1 MYTQLAKDLGLE
13 FPIFAFTHCRDV
25 AAAVSKAGGLGVLG
39 VAGHSAKGL
48 KAELEWIQNEIG
60 DKPYGVDLLLP
71 AKFVGSDRSGGFDA
85 SQLDERIPAEH
96 RRFVDQLLEQHE
108 VPELAGDVELAP
120 EFSVGFEKQ
129 REVIELVF
137 EHPIS
142 LIASAL
148 GPPPAWMIEMGQKKG
163 VKVAALA
170 GTVEHARRHV
180 EAGVDIVV
188 AQGYEAGGHTG
199 TVSTMVL
206 VPEVVDAVSPIPV
219 LAAGGIGNGRQVTA
233 ALALG
238 AQGVWA
244 GSVWLTTE
252 EAETHPVVK
261 EKFLKASSSDT
272 VRSRSLTGK
281 PARQLRSAWTD
292 AWDDPSNPDPLPMPL
307 QPRLVREA
315 QARISRTAHKSRG
328 AEQLSNYFVGQIVG
342 SLNHVKSVRTVIE
355 ELAGEYA
362 DTMERLDGW
371 AEGGAGDQDA

>member
-1 MYTQLAKDLGLE
+1 MDTKLARDMGLE
-13 FPIFAFTHCRDV
+13 FPVFAFTHCRDV

-39 VAGHSAKGL
+39 VAGHSL
-48 KAELEWIQNEIG
+48 SNLRSELEWIESEVG

-71 AKFVGSDRSGGFDA
+71 TKFVGSDSGGEGGA
-85 SQLDERIPAEH
+85 KLDKHIPEEH
-96 RRFVDQLLEQHE
+96 RAFVDKLLKNHD
-108 VPELAGDVELAP
+108 VPELPADAKIGS
-120 EFSVGFEKQ
+120 EFSVGYEQQKD
-129 REVIELVF
+129 VIELVF
-137 EHPIS
+137 EFNIS

-148 GPPPAWMIEMGQKKG
+148 GPPPEWMIEMGREKG

-170 GTVEHARRHV
+170 GTVEHARRHA

-199 TVSTMVL
+199 TVSTLVL
-206 VPEVVDAVSPIPV
+206 VPEVVDAVDPIPV
-219 LAAGGIGNGRQVTA
+219 LAAGGIGNGRQLTA

-272 VRSRSLTGK
+272 VRSRSITGK

-307 QPRLVREA
+307 QPRLVHEA
-315 QARISRTAHKSRG
+315 QARINRTAHKSKG
-328 AEQLSNYFVGQIVG
+328 AAELSNYFVGQVVG
-342 SLNHVKSVRTVIE
+342 SLNHVKSVRTVME
-355 ELAGEYA
+355 EFAMEYA
-362 DTMERLDGW
+362 DTMTRLDQWSGN
-371 AEGGAGDQDA
+371 E

>member
-1 MYTQLAKDLGLE
+1 MRTKLAEELGLE

-39 VAGHSAKGL
+39 VAGHSPGNL
-48 KAELEWIQNEIG
+48 KMELEWIENEVG

-71 AKFVGSDRSGGFDA
+71 SKFVGSDRGGMAA
-85 SQLDERIPAEH
+85 SQLDELLPQEH
-96 RRFVDQLLEQHE
+96 RAFLDELLEQHG
-108 VPELAGDVELAP
+108 VPPLPQDAALSP
-120 EFSVGFEKQ
+120 EFAVGYERQ

-137 EHPIS
+137 EHRIR

-148 GPPPAWMIEMGQKKG
+148 GPPPPWMIEMGREKG

-206 VPEVVDAVSPIPV
+206 VPEVVDAVSPVPV
-219 LAAGGIGNGRQVTA
+219 VAAGGIGNGRQVTA

-238 AQGVWA
+238 AQGVWC

-261 EKFLKASSSDT
+261 EKFLKATSLDT

-292 AWDDPSNPDPLPMPL
+292 AWEDPSNPDPLPMPL

-315 QARISRTAHKSRG
+315 QARIARSAHNTPG
-328 AEQLSNYFVGQIVG
+328 AEQLANYFVGQIVG
-342 SLNHVKSVRTVIE
+342 SMNHVKSVRAVME
-355 ELAGEYA
+355 EFALEYA
-362 DTMERLDGW
+362 DTMERLDQL
-371 AEGGAGDQDA
+371 AEG

>member
-1 MYTQLAKDLGLE
+1 MNTKLAQDMGLE
-13 FPIFAFTHCRDV
+13 FPVFAFTHCRDV

-39 VAGHSAKGL
+39 VAGHSLSNL
-48 KAELEWIQNEIG
+48 KSELEWIESEVG

-71 AKFVGSDRSGGFDA
+71 TKFVGSDKGGLGADA
-85 SQLDERIPAEH
+85 LDDKIPEEH
-96 RRFVDQLLEQHE
+96 RRFVDKLLDNYG
-108 VPELAGDVELAP
+108 VPELPSDAKVGS
-120 EFSVGFEKQ
+120 EFSVGYEQQ

-137 EHPIS
+137 QHNIS

-148 GPPPAWMIEMGQKKG
+148 GPPPSWMIEMGREKG

-170 GTVEHARRHV
+170 GTVEHALRHV

-199 TVSTMVL
+199 TISTLVL
-206 VPEVVDAVSPIPV
+206 VPEVVDAVDPIPV
-219 LAAGGIGNGRQVTA
+219 LAAGGIGNGRQLTA
-233 ALALG
+233 GLALG

-261 EKFLKASSSDT
+261 EKFLKARSGDT

-307 QPRLVREA
+307 QPRLVHEA
-315 QARISRTAHKSRG
+315 QTRINRTAHKNKG
-328 AEQLSNYFVGQIVG
+328 AAELSNYFIGQVVG
-342 SLNHVKSVRTVIE
+342 SLNHVKSVRTVME
-355 ELAGEYA
+355 EFAMEYA
-362 DTMERLDGW
+362 DTMARLDGW
-371 AEGGAGDQDA
+371 AEND

>member
-1 MYTQLAKDLGLE
+1 MNTQLARDLGLE

-39 VAGHSAKGL
+39 VAGHSAKNL
-48 KAELEWIQNEIG
+48 AMELEWIEHEVG
-60 DKPYGVDLLLP
+60 GKPFGVDLLLP
-71 AKFVGSDRSGGFDA
+71 AKFVGSERGGLERDE
-85 SQLDERIPAEH
+85 LDEKIPAGH
-96 RRFVDQLLEQHE
+96 RRFVDDLLDQYE
-108 VPELAGDVELAP
+108 VPPLPADVKVTP
-120 EFSVGFEKQ
+120 EFSVGYEQQ

-137 EHPIS
+137 QHPIS

-148 GPPPAWMIEMGQKKG
+148 GPPPRWMIDEGRARG

-180 EAGVDIVV
+180 EAGVDIIV
-188 AQGYEAGGHTG
+188 AQGTEAGGHTG
-199 TVSTMVL
+199 SVSTMVL
-206 VPEVVDAVSPIPV
+206 VPEVVDAVDPIPV

-261 EKFLKASSSDT
+261 EKFLRATSSDT

-315 QARISRTAHKSRG
+315 QTRISRTAHKSPG
-328 AEQLSNYFVGQIVG
+328 AAQLSNYFVGQIVG
-342 SLNHVKSVRTVIE
+342 SMNHVKSVRSVVE
-355 ELAGEYA
+355 ELVQEYA
-362 DTMERLDGW
+362 DTMERLDDW
-371 AEGGAGDQDA
+371 AG

>member
-1 MYTQLAKDLGLE
+1 MHTKLAKDLGLE
-13 FPIFAFTHCRDV
+13 FPVFAFTHCRDV

-39 VAGHSAKGL
+39 VAGHSL
-48 KAELEWIQNEIG
+48 KNLEMELEWIENEVG

-71 AKFVGSDRSGGFDA
+71 AKFAGSERGGFDA
-85 SQLDERIPAEH
+85 SQMDERIPEEH
-96 RRFVDQLLEQHE
+96 RKFLDDLLEQHQ
-108 VPELAGDVELAP
+108 VPPLAKDVSLRP
-120 EFSVGFEKQ
+120 EFAVGYEQQ
-129 REVIELVF
+129 RDVIELVF
-137 EHPIS
+137 EHKIS

-148 GPPPAWMIEMGQKKG
+148 GPPPPWMIEKGRERG

-199 TVSTMVL
+199 TISTMVL

-238 AQGVWA
+238 AQGVWC

-261 EKFLKASSSDT
+261 QKFLEAGLGDT

-292 AWDDPSNPDPLPMPL
+292 AWEDPSNPDPLPMPL

-315 QARISRTAHKSRG
+315 QARIQRTAHNNPGSHDL
-328 AEQLSNYFVGQIVG
+328 ANYFVGQIVG
-342 SLNHVKSVRTVIE
+342 SMNHVKSVRTVME
-355 ELAGEYA
+355 EFALEYA
-362 DTMERLDGW
+362 DTMEKLDDL
-371 AEGGAGDQDA
+371 AEG

>member
-1 MYTQLAKDLGLE
+1 MRTKLAEELGLE

-25 AAAVSKAGGLGVLG
+25 AAAVSKAGGFGVLG
-39 VAGHSAKGL
+39 VAGHSL
-48 KAELEWIQNEIG
+48 KNLAMELDWIEKEVG

-71 AKFVGSDRSGGFDA
+71 AKFVGSDRGGFDA
-85 SQLDERIPAEH
+85 SQLDERIPEGH
-96 RRFVDQLLEQHE
+96 RRFVEDLLEQHG
-108 VPELAGDVELAP
+108 VPPLPTDVKMRP
-120 EFSVGFEKQ
+120 EFSVGYEKQ
-129 REVIELVF
+129 RDVIELAF
-137 EHPIS
+137 SHNIR

-148 GPPPAWMIEMGQKKG
+148 GPPPSWMIDQGRARG

-199 TVSTMVL
+199 QVSTMVL
-206 VPEVVDAVSPIPV
+206 VPEAVDAVDPVPV
-219 LAAGGIGNGRQVTA
+219 LAAGGIGNGRQLTA

-238 AQGVWA
+238 AQGVWT

-261 EKFLKASSSDT
+261 EKFLKATSTDT

-292 AWDDPSNPDPLPMPL
+292 AWEDPANPDPLPMPL
-307 QPRLVREA
+307 QPRLILEA
-315 QARISRTAHKSRG
+315 QERIHRTAHKSPG
-328 AEQLSNYFVGQIVG
+328 AAQLCNYFVGQIVG
-342 SLNHVKSVRTVIE
+342 SMNHVKSVRSVVE
-355 ELAGEYA
+355 ELVQEYA
-362 DTMERLDGW
+362 DTMERLDDW
-371 AEGGAGDQDA
+371 AEGEG

>member
-1 MYTQLAKDLGLE
+1 MRTQLAEELGLE

-39 VAGHSAKGL
+39 VAAHSP
-48 KAELEWIQNEIG
+48 KAVRMELEWIEKEIG

-71 AKFVGSDRSGGFDA
+71 AKFAGSDKGGFDA
-85 SQLDERIPAEH
+85 SELDERIPEEH
-96 RRFVDQLLEQHE
+96 RKFLDKLLADYD
-108 VPELAGDVELAP
+108 VPALAP
-120 EFSVGFEKQ
+120 DVKLTPEISVGFEKQ
-129 REVIELVF
+129 RDVIELAL
-137 EHPIS
+137 EHRIS

-148 GPPPAWMIEMGQKKG
+148 GPPPAWMVERGREKG
-163 VKVAALA
+163 IKVAALA

-180 EAGVDIVV
+180 EAGVDIVI

-199 TVSTMVL
+199 QVSTMVL
-206 VPEVVDAVSPIPV
+206 VPEVVDAVGSIPV

-238 AQGVWA
+238 AQGVWM
-244 GSVWLTTE
+244 GSLWLTTE

-261 EKFLKASSSDT
+261 EKFLRAGSSDT

-292 AWDDPSNPDPLPMPL
+292 AWEDPSNPDPLPMPL

-315 QARISRTAHKSRG
+315 QTRIARSAHKNPG
-328 AEQLSNYFVGQIVG
+328 AAELSNYFVGQIVG
-342 SLNHVKSVRTVIE
+342 SMNQVKSVRSVME
-355 ELAGEYA
+355 ELVTEYA
-362 DTMERLDGW
+362 DTMERLDEL
-371 AEGGAGDQDA
+371 AEG

>member
-1 MYTQLAKDLGLE
+1 MGLE

-39 VAGHSAKGL
+39 VAGHSL
-48 KAELEWIQNEIG
+48 KNLEMEIDWIEKEVG

-71 AKFVGSDRSGGFDA
+71 AKFVGSDRGGFDA
-85 SQLDERIPAEH
+85 DKLDERIPEEH
-96 RRFVDQLLEQHE
+96 KRFLDELLEQHG
-108 VPELAGDVELAP
+108 VPSLPEDVQLPP
-120 EFSVGFEKQ
+120 EFSVGYEKQ
-129 REVIELVF
+129 REVIDYVF
-137 EHPIS
+137 SRNIS

-148 GPPPAWMIEMGQKKG
+148 GPPPPWMIEESRKRG

-180 EAGVDIVV
+180 EAGADIVV

-199 TVSTMVL
+199 LVSTMVL
-206 VPEVVDAVSPIPV
+206 VPEVVDAVDPVPV
-219 LAAGGIGNGRQVTA
+219 LAAGGIGNGRQLTA

-261 EKFLKASSSDT
+261 EKFLKATSSDT

-292 AWDDPSNPDPLPMPL
+292 AWEDPSNPDPLPMPL

-315 QARISRTAHKSRG
+315 RARIERTAHKSKG
-328 AEQLSNYFVGQIVG
+328 AEQLTNYFVGQIVG
-342 SLNHVKSVRTVIE
+342 SLNEVKSVRTVIE
-355 ELAGEYA
+355 ELVGEYA
-362 DTMERLDGW
+362 DTMERLDDW
-371 AEGGAGDQDA
+371 AAE

>member
-1 MYTQLAKDLGLE
+1 MNTKLAQDLGLE

-39 VAGHSAKGL
+39 VAGHSLKGL
-48 KAELEWIQNEIG
+48 KVELEWIESEVG

-71 AKFVGSDRSGGFDA
+71 AKFVGSDRGGFDA
-85 SQLDERIPAEH
+85 DQLDERIPEEH
-96 RRFVDQLLEQHE
+96 KRFLADLLEQYD
-108 VPELAGDVELAP
+108 VPPLPGDVSLPP
-120 EFSVGFEKQ
+120 EFAVGYEKQ
-129 REVIELVF
+129 RDVIEFVF
-137 EHPIS
+137 QHKIS

-148 GPPPAWMIEMGQKKG
+148 GPPPAWMIEMGREKG

-199 TVSTMVL
+199 LVSTMVL
-206 VPEVVDAVSPIPV
+206 VPEVVDAVDPVPV
-219 LAAGGIGNGRQVTA
+219 LAAGGIGSGRQITA

-261 EKFLKASSSDT
+261 EKFLEASSSDT
-272 VRSRSLTGK
+272 IRSRSLTGK

-292 AWDDPSNPDPLPMPL
+292 AWEDPSNPDPLPMPL

-315 QARISRTAHKSRG
+315 QARISRTAHKSPG
-328 AEQLSNYFVGQIVG
+328 AQQLSNYFVGQIVG
-342 SLNHVKSVRTVIE
+342 SMNHVKSVRTVME
-355 ELAGEYA
+355 EFAQEYA
-362 DTMERLDGW
+362 DTMERLDEW
-371 AEGGAGDQDA
+371 AEG